1 MRRSPRC
8 FAAPGRSSLST
19 TSSTAWAAAAGSGS
33 ETCEVTWTKPSSK
46 QRSSIS
52 GVVTTA
58 DTGMPPPSVF
68 DRTRKSGTTS

>member
-1 MRRSPRC
+1 M
-8 FAAPGRSSLST
+8 
-19 TSSTAWAAAAGSGS
+19 
-33 ETCEVTWTKPSSK
+33 KPSSK

-68 DRTRKSGTTS
+68 DRTRKSGTTSKTSKPYSEPSLPSPVWHSSSTRCIPRSSQSSAMRVK